1 MAKIEVDLEVNSGKS
16 KSQAKQAGKEA
27 GEAFAVNI
35 NTETKNIETSIDSS
49 TKKAGSKASSNLKS
63 AGKEGGSGFES
74 GVKSGVSGAEGA
86 FGGLD
91 GAIGKVKGAAAGLAA
106 AFSFD
111 AIISGIQSAIEVANE
126 FQEDMGKLQ
135 TAAERFNISSD
146 VANETYRS
154 FVGILGETDQSV
166 EAVNQA
172 MNLAGGD
179 TERLAQLTDIAAGA
193 YASFT
198 DALPI
203 ESLMEDANETAKVGT
218 VTGTMADAIIKAG
231 LSAEQWS
238 ESLSGNAEAQAAF
251 NEAISQGMTIEDA
264 YNAALAEVSDES
276 ERAALVTDSLAYAF
290 SDTGQAYMEANSA
303 LIEYRKSQ
311 SDLNAAIS
319 EAGTAFMPFA
329 TALTSEAIPAIQ
341 LITESVKEFIPA
353 FNDAFYDG
361 SYIQAG
367 ESLGNMI
374 TDLAGSIIE
383 QLPSFID
390 AGVQLI
396 GGLAL
401 GLIEGLPDLIEQL
414 ASSITELVPTLIETA
429 LELVTALVE
438 ALPDIIQSLVDAL
451 PEIINMIVS
460 VFNSEETIQALI
472 NAVIALFLAL
482 IENLPTIIQILVG
495 AIPQIIT
502 ALVNALSSPETI
514 QSLVL
519 GFVQLFMAFIEAL
532 PQIIAIIIGSIPQI
546 ISAIVTAI
554 SNNAPTI
561 RQTAIDLFTKFK
573 DGIGSMFGQIGAKAA
588 EIGNTIL
595 SKLRSIPNQVISIG
609 QNIVQ
614 GLWDGISKMGSW
626 IASKIQGF
634 GEGVLNGLK
643 NFFGIHSP
651 STLMRDAIGKYI
663 GQGIAVGI
671 PIGFDSIDPMP
682 ELGKSIMNS
691 AQLMFAGAGMTTNNN
706 SATYNINQP
715 IMGPDQLAREMRK
728 IQRYGLAGHKL

>member
-27 GEAFAVNI
+27 GEAFAS
-35 NTETKNIETSIDSS
+35 NIEGESKNVDSALNS
-49 TKKAGSKASSNLKS
+49 ATKSAGSKASTNLKS

-91 GAIGKVKGAAAGLAA
+91 GVIGKVKGAAAGLAA

-126 FQEDMGKLQ
+126 FQEDMGKLSVAAQ
-135 TAAERFNISSD
+135 TSGASQES
-146 VANETYRS
+146 ANSAYRDM
-154 FVGILGETDQSV
+154 VGLLGETDQSV
-166 EAVNQA
+166 EAVNHMLVLTQGNTDQLA
-172 MNLAGGD
+172 SSNEYLAGVYATFGD
-179 TERLAQLTDIAAGA
+179 SLPLEGLTEA
-193 YASFT
+193 
-198 DALPI
+198 
-203 ESLMEDANETAKVGT
+203 MNETARVGT
-218 VTGTMADAIIKAG
+218 VTGPFADALNWASV
-231 LSAEQWS
+231 SA
-238 ESLSGNAEAQAAF
+238 ESLSGALSGNVEAQAAF
-251 NEAISQGMTIEDA
+251 NDAISQGMSNEDA
-264 YNAALAEVSDES
+264 FNAALAATSDEG
-276 ERAALVTDSLAYAF
+276 ERANMIM
-290 SDTGQAYMEANSA
+290 DTMTAIYGEAGQAYLDTNSA
-303 LIEYRKSQ
+303 LIEYRQSQ

-329 TALTSEAIPAIQ
+329 TALTGTAIPAISS
-341 LITESVKEFIPA
+341 LADVVSDFAPTFSEA
-353 FNDAFYDG
+353 FNEGNFI
-361 SYIQAG
+361 SAG

-390 AGVQLI
+390 AGIQLI

-401 GLIEGLPDLIEQL
+401 GLIEGLPELIEQL
-414 ASSITELVPTLIETA
+414 ASSITELVPKLIETA

-482 IENLPTIIQILVG
+482 VENLPTIIQILVD

-502 ALVNALSSPETI
+502 ALINALSSPEAI

-532 PQIIAIIIGSIPQI
+532 PQIISIIISSIPQI

-554 SNNAPTI
+554 LSNAPSI
-561 RQTAIDLFTKFK
+561 RQTAVDLFTKFR
-573 DGIGSMFGQIGAKAA
+573 DGIGSMIGQIGAKVA
-588 EIGNTIL
+588 EIGSTIL
-595 SKLRSIPNQVISIG
+595 ERLRSIPGRVISIG

-614 GLWDGISKMGSW
+614 GLWNGISNMGAW

-634 GEGVLNGLK
+634 GAGVLNSLR

-715 IMGPDQLAREMRK
+715 IATPDQLAREMRK